1 MESEREIE
9 QAMNIF
15 LTHNDS
21 KSPGDDRDYF
31 ELNYDDK
38 NMSGSPLTPVTK
50 YIKTSSKILVELR
63 KQGTPMKNP
72 WTPKACTPATS
83 RKTGAHDENHSP
95 CSPNVASSPP
105 ILQKLRDHRGEGPKR
120 SHSVKKV
127 SPKQF
132 SKSLLTQNSAELVDY
147 KGLVQ
152 SVAIDAKGLDCSENN
167 SDVTGQN
174 IPAGI
179 SIDYGSP
186 GTFSDRAMAFTR
198 DFRGTS
204 KDQNAQVTHH
214 SITNM
219 TIITRITIM
228 TIITNITDMTD
239 IQYKN
244 DQPIKQSN
252 ITIIFFSI
260 ITFIIS
266 AKQEFW

>member
-1 MESEREIE
+1 VIKYSWLNNILEMESEREIE
-9 QAMNIF
+9 QAMNKF
-15 LTHNDS
+15 LAHNDS

-31 ELNYDDK
+31 ELNYGDQ

-72 WTPKACTPATS
+72 WTPKAYTPATT
-83 RKTGAHDENHSP
+83 RKTGAQDENHSP

-132 SKSLLTQNSAELVDY
+132 SKSLLTQNSTEVVDY
-147 KGLVQ
+147 KDLVQ
-152 SVAIDAKGLDCSENN
+152 SVMIDAKALDCSENN
-167 SDVTGQN
+167 SDVTEQN
-174 IPAGI
+174 VPAGI

-198 DFRGTS
+198 DMRGTS
-204 KDQNAQVTHH
+204 KDQNAQVTRH
-214 SITNM
+214 SIAVYN
-219 TIITRITIM
+219 
-228 TIITNITDMTD
+228 ITNITALLQ
-239 IQYKN
+239 I
-244 DQPIKQSN
+244 
-252 ITIIFFSI
+252 
-260 ITFIIS
+260 
-266 AKQEFW
+266 

>member
-1 MESEREIE
+1 MIKYIWLNHILDMESEREIE
-9 QAMNIF
+9 QAMNKF
-15 LTHNDS
+15 LAHNDT
-21 KSPGDDRDYF
+21 KSSGDDRDYF
-31 ELNYDDK
+31 ELNYGDQ

-72 WTPKACTPATS
+72 WTPKSCTPATT

-132 SKSLLTQNSAELVDY
+132 SKSLLTQNSAEVVDY
-147 KGLVQ
+147 KDLVQ
-152 SVAIDAKGLDCSENN
+152 SVTIDAKVLDSSENN
-167 SDVTGQN
+167 TDVTEQN
-174 IPAGI
+174 VPAGV

-219 TIITRITIM
+219 TN
-228 TIITNITDMTD
+228 ITNIA
-239 IQYKN
+239 I
-244 DQPIKQSN
+244 IKHL
-252 ITIIFFSI
+252 TFSI
-260 ITFIIS
+260 HDINNKSVFSEFDDTFL
-266 AKQEFW
+266 